1 MAEPQ
6 RTIRN
11 VVEFTGIGLHS
22 GEETTLSLKPA
33 GPDHGVVFVRTDLPG
48 KPRIAARP
56 GAINTRMRRTTVSN
70 GGAEVQTVEHLLSCL
85 AGLGID
91 NVEVEIDGPE
101 VPGADG
107 SALPFLELIAEA
119 GSIEQDAPKREI
131 RLTRPIHVDE
141 DGVSLFAVPA
151 ANGLTISYTLE
162 WWSNYGTID
171 YSCPVFAPQHFTLGL
186 DAESYAREIAPA
198 RTFVASV
205 EAEKLRSQGLGKGAD
220 YSNTLVVGPDGVLE
234 NELRFQDE
242 FVRHKILDLI
252 GDLALL
258 GGQLHCHIIAIK
270 SGHDLNRKL
279 VELILEQ
286 VGTPGPDAAAD
297 EPAMEEP
304 DPRAAE
310 SGNNGMDVRQISK
323 ILPHRYPFLL
333 VDRVL
338 EWEDGKRAVGLKNV
352 TFNEPFFQG
361 HFPGLPVM
369 PGVLQIE
376 AMAQVAGLMLTKRLA
391 DKNKLAML
399 LSLDKVKLRKAV
411 VPGDQL
417 IIEALAVR
425 LKERSG
431 EVRTTGRVD
440 GKVVAEASIR
450 FMIVDK
456 DSL

>member
-1 MAEPQ
+1 LA
-6 RTIRN
+6 
-11 VVEFTGIGLHS
+11 
-22 GEETTLSLKPA
+22 
-33 GPDHGVVFVRTDLPG
+33 D
-48 KPRIAARP
+48 KPRIAALP

-70 GGAEVQTVEHLLSCL
+70 GDAEVQTVEHLLSCL

-91 NVEVEIDGPE
+91 NVEVEIDGRE

-107 SALPFLELIAEA
+107 SALPFLELVGEA
-119 GSIEQDAPKREI
+119 GHVEQDVPKKEI
-131 RLTRPIHVDE
+131 RLARPIHIE
-141 DGVSLFAVPA
+141 ENGISLFAVPA
-151 ANGLTISYTLE
+151 TNGLTISYTLE
-162 WWSNYGTID
+162 WWSDYGQID
-171 YSCPVFAPQHFTLGL
+171 YALPMFAPQHFTLSL
-186 DAESYAREIAPA
+186 DEESYAREIAPA

-205 EAEKLRSQGLGKGAD
+205 EADQLQAQGLGKGAD

-234 NELRFQDE
+234 NELRFPDE

-258 GGQLHCHIIAIK
+258 GGQLHCHIIAVK

-279 VELILEQ
+279 VESIREQ
-286 VGTPGPDAAAD
+286 IEPSGQEAAAD
-297 EPAMEEP
+297 GQPMAAP
-304 DPRAAE
+304 DPNAE
-310 SGNNGMDVRQISK
+310 SANNGMDVRQIGN

-333 VDRVL
+333 VDRVI

-417 IIEALAVR
+417 LLEALAVR
-425 LKERSG
+425 IKERSG
-431 EVRTTGRVD
+431 EVRTVGRVD
-440 GKVVAEASIR
+440 GKVVAEANIR